1 MLCDARCAVSLGNM
15 SWALCWALCWAL
27 VGHWLGTGWALWIPW
42 ERNTIM
48 REGHCDTVG
57 RRNPRPTPAVHFRSA
72 CCTPDWRPASCG
84 ERDWPPAVLAGCS
97 RMRRCSAGRQGTSK
111 QGRRLE
117 SNALKLVD
125 LLLTERMLQ
134 VKQRTTVP
142 GQAVIGCPPS
152 PPVQC

>member
-1 MLCDARCAVSLGNM
+1 M

-72 CCTPDWRPASCG
+72 CCTPDWQHGRAKEPRSVQNALDRSDATLQL
-84 ERDWPPAVLAGCS
+84 ELPDHVLAGAEALGS
-97 RMRRCSAGRQGTSK
+97 PSLDESDDAPLPLRRQERSAPAIRVLHL
-111 QGRRLE
+111 RAA
-117 SNALKLVD
+117 ALVCRHALHGI
-125 LLLTERMLQ
+125 LLWASCL
-134 VKQRTTVP
+134 
-142 GQAVIGCPPS
+142 A
-152 PPVQC
+152 